1 MAVSTSFTRV
11 AGIIRRHKI
20 LSACLATVVGL
31 LGACLLFAWLVLPYI
46 VKTQAEAYVAGR
58 GDRLTMDRV
67 AIAPLFEPRLQIDNL
82 RLTQPDGS
90 VLLAFK
96 QFSVELSL
104 SSLVRG
110 AVVIDTIKLD
120 GPQAAIA
127 LLPKGGL
134 NWDALL
140 ASPQGKPKPVDSG
153 GASPPPRILIR
164 KFSLADGQIDLAD
177 RRTAAV
183 QSVQIKPLAIT
194 LTDLSTLPADRQGAY
209 ALTARSSLGA
219 QVDWNGTVSLTPL
232 SIAGSVRLDGLS
244 LTRLAALLPLPP
256 KLAPPQGTVTLATRY
271 DAGMI
276 GGQFDFKL
284 AGLTLGIEGL
294 RVAGKESPD
303 AAFALT
309 HAGLEG
315 GTFDWR
321 TRQIVIPSITLS
333 GGGVA
338 ARRLADGRIDL
349 LDLVPASPPPAQRA
363 AAKPGP
369 PKPAASVSTSPAAGP
384 AAAWHY
390 RVGRLALTGFA
401 AEFRD
406 QTVAPAADFALQD
419 ITAEVKDVS
428 ENLATPLPIHVALR
442 LRDGGTVAVDG
453 AIVPKT
459 PSADLRVRVDG
470 LALTPVQPYLGSAT
484 VLKLVGGTV
493 SADGRASYDG
503 GGGKYSGG
511 VSVHDL
517 RIMEGQ
523 GNRPFLAWKSLSTDT
538 LTASPAAI
546 AIRELRL
553 DGLDTALAV
562 AKDRSVNVTQILRP
576 PTAKPVAHPA
586 PATET
591 HPSPPPVIDVGRLR
605 IHHSQLDYADL
616 SLALPFATHI
626 HDLDGTI
633 ANISTRPNAGP
644 VRLQLAG
651 RVDEDGRASASG
663 RFDPLKPTD
672 LLDIDTAFDNIEM
685 TGLTPYL
692 ATFAGRRIDSGK
704 LTLHLQYKIDH
715 GQLAGENRII
725 LDQLTLGGR
734 VRSPEARDLPL
745 DFAIALLKDAH
756 GRIDLGI
763 PIAGSLADPKF
774 SYGQVL
780 WKAVSNILTRLV
792 TSPFRA
798 LGALFGGG
806 DSATSVTFPAGQSSL
821 SPPAQRTLA
830 QVAASLNSR
839 PNLAVTIHGTWS
851 EADRVAVK
859 EQLLRRALA
868 DKLDL
873 PAGADLSGIAPDKPD
888 VQPVLE
894 DLYADRNGRGGLM
907 ALKDGYRGVNAGK
920 LDESVTDRA
929 LSVVTGLL
937 GRKPSLSAAE
947 TAKMKGTD
955 FHAMLY
961 QRLRDAEDVP
971 DKTLQAL
978 ARARGDAAVAVLH
991 NAHVPT
997 DRVTVLSEKRVEA
1010 VGHDVPLEM
1019 GLSPVAPVNTV
1030 KAVQFGAE

>member
-20 LSACLATVVGL
+20 LSACLAAVVGL
-31 LGACLLFAWLVLPYI
+31 LGAALLFVWLVLPYI
-46 VKTQAEAYVAGR
+46 VKTRAEAYVAGR

-67 AIAPLFEPRLQIDNL
+67 AIAPLFPRLQIDNL

-90 VLLAFK
+90 LLLAFK
-96 QFSVELSL
+96 QVSVELSL
-104 SSLVRG
+104 SSLFRG
-110 AVVIDTIKLD
+110 AVVIDAIKLD
-120 GPQAAIA
+120 RPQAAIA

-140 ASPQGKPKPVDSG
+140 ASPQGKPGNSG
-153 GASPPPRILIR
+153 GAAAPPRILIR
-164 KFSLADGQIDLAD
+164 KFSLSDGQIDLAD
-177 RRTAAV
+177 RRTAAA

-194 LTDLSTLPADRQGAY
+194 LTDLSTLPADRQGTY

-232 SIAGSVRLDGLS
+232 SIAGSLRLDGLS

-276 GGQFDFKL
+276 GDQFDFKL
-284 AGLTLGIEGL
+284 AGLSLGIEGL
-294 RVAGKESPD
+294 RIASKASPD

-321 TRQIVIPSITLS
+321 TRQIVVPSITLS
-333 GGGVA
+333 GGGIA
-338 ARRLADGRIDL
+338 ARRLADGGIDL
-349 LDLVPASPPPAQRA
+349 LDLIPASPPPAQPA

-369 PKPAASVSTSPAAGP
+369 PKPAASASTSPAASP

-390 RVGRLALTGFA
+390 RVGRLTLTGFA
-401 AEFRD
+401 GEFRD

-428 ENLATPLPIHVALR
+428 ENLATPLPAHVALR
-442 LRDGGTVAVDG
+442 LRDGGTVTVDG
-453 AIVPKT
+453 TIVPKT
-459 PSADLRVRVDG
+459 PSADLRIRVDA

-511 VSVHDL
+511 LSVEDL

-523 GNRPFLAWKSLSTDT
+523 GNRPFLAWKSLSTET

-576 PTAKPVAHPA
+576 PTGKPAAHPT

-591 HPSPPPVIDVGRLR
+591 HPSSPPPVIDVGRLR

-651 RVDEDGRASASG
+651 RVDEDGSASASG
-663 RFDPLKPTD
+663 RFDLLKPTD

-774 SYGQVL
+774 SDGQVL
-780 WKAVSNILTRLV
+780 WKAVSNILTRIV

-806 DSATSVTFPAGQSSL
+806 DSATSVTFPAGQATL
-821 SPPAQRTLA
+821 SAPAQRTLG
-830 QVAASLNSR
+830 QVAASLNGR

-859 EQLLRRALA
+859 EQRLRRALA

-888 VQPVLE
+888 VQPALE

-920 LDESVTDRA
+920 LDESVADRA

-937 GRKPSLSAAE
+937 GKKPSLSAAE

-955 FHAMLY
+955 FHAVLY

-978 ARARGDAAVAVLH
+978 ARARGDNAVAALR

-997 DRVTVLSEKRVEA
+997 DRVTLQSEKRVEA

-1019 GLSPVAPVNTV
+1019 SLGAAAPADAV
-1030 KAVQFGAE
+1030 KAPSGGGN